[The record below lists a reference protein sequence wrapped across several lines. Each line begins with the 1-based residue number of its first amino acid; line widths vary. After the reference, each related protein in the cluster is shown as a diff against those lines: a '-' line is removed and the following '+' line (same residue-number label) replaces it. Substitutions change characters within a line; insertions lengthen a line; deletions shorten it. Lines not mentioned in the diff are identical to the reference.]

1 MNKDVKLGNLKQARA
16 FLHQEQNRF
25 RTRQEK
31 LKKFD
36 NLDLYVKMNLAN
48 KLKRYKG
55 AYYFL
60 SEYDKIYIVD
70 NFLT

>member
-1 MNKDVKLGNLKQARA
+1 
-16 FLHQEQNRF
+16 
-25 RTRQEK
+25 

-36 NLDLYVKMNLAN
+36 SLDLYVKMDLAN